1 MRIRKKTMGLIVAA
15 FVVVMA
21 FAVPAFAETGTADE
35 STGLVGGVCRGIGS
49 MGTAIADLFGMTPDE
64 MAAARNDGQSLSDL
78 AQSKGVDQQTLVDTM
93 LAERKEM
100 LAQAV
105 KDGRL
110 TQEQADAMLER
121 MTSRVQERVDD
132 PSVGPRG
139 NGGGCGGFG
148 GGAAGSGG
156 GGCGGPG
163 GGAGAGGGCGGFGGG
178 AGPAANTSI

>member
-1 MRIRKKTMGLIVAA
+1 MGLIVAA

-49 MGTAIADLFGMTPDE
+49 MGAAIADLFGMTPDE
-64 MAAARNDGQSLSDL
+64 LADARNDGQSLADL
-78 AQSKGVDQQTLVDTM
+78 AEEEGVDQQSLVDTM

-105 KDGRL
+105 ANGRL

-121 MTSRVQERVDD
+121 MTTRVQERVED

-139 NGGGCGGFG
+139 N
-148 GGAAGSGG
+148 GG

-163 GGAGAGGGCGGFGGG
+163 GGAGAGGGCGGFGGPG

>member
-1 MRIRKKTMGLIVAA
+1 MGLIVAA

-49 MGTAIADLFGMTPDE
+49 MGAAIADLFGMTPDE
-64 MAAARNDGQSLSDL
+64 LADARNDGQSLADL
-78 AQSKGVDQQTLVDTM
+78 AGQKGVDQQTLVDTM
-93 LAERKEM
+93 LAQRKEM

-105 KDGRL
+105 ADGRV

-121 MTSRVQERVDD
+121 MTSRVQDRVDD
-132 PSVGPRG
+132 TSVGPRGTGGGGCGGAGGAAG
-139 NGGGCGGFG
+139 NGGGCG
-148 GGAAGSGG
+148 
-156 GGCGGPG
+156 
-163 GGAGAGGGCGGFGGG
+163 GAGGGCGGFGGG